1 MKLTLFYSL
10 TLILIQCSCSSA
22 VEDEFYTKQFSSFT
36 KDKRLQLN
44 LDSHPIHV
52 ETKSD
57 IPANSTLFKISKEQ
71 MFSSCSLFPYKELLS
86 SFINEFL
93 KQRRIIKIETYH
105 EAAILVFQLFYYQDG
120 NVERIKE
127 ALKEN
132 IINYRYE
139 INASLKEYI
148 SIINSVS
155 EHLNYIDL
163 EKNPEKAEYMRK
175 LGIHHRNYDIISGLY
190 DYVITTI
197 KGKSNEQAKNNVLPF
212 IENKKDLFVRTFYFI
227 YEKAIPLSGDVFNKV
242 FNVTESFLHPKNSYC
257 IMLSPCTDLLLTKVN
272 KDQSFYSFD
281 NYPFTDVAKNNRT
294 YVLFFT
300 RANIGKG
307 PLIRYSLLTNED
319 ALLDLNVTGK
329 EMDFHSRQINV
340 KIKEEVFG
348 KNLKENKHVKICQ
361 MTYGCRDIK
370 YDNGFIGEF
379 SLIEDYIN
387 PRMVAVGRFVNV
399 DDDDIKDLDM
409 FASTFMS
416 GSVVSYENEMKAFV
430 WYMNGV
436 SVDFGLFDK
445 MFNENSHEEAKK
457 FMDLWELVYINYD
470 INVRNYEMV
479 LDQMMV
485 EMKRE
490 LSKMV

>member
-1 MKLTLFYSL
+1 MKQILFYY
-10 TLILIQCSCSSA
+10 LILILIHFSLSYSTPK
-22 VEDEFYTKQFSSFT
+22 EDEFYTKQFSTFT

-44 LDSHPIHV
+44 PDSHPIYV
-52 ETKSD
+52 ETKTD

-93 KQRRIIKIETYH
+93 KQRKIIKIETYH
-105 EAAILVFQLFYYQDG
+105 EAVILVFQLFYYQYG
-120 NVERIKE
+120 NVDAIKA

-139 INASLKEYI
+139 INSSLHEYI

-175 LGIHHRNYDIISGLY
+175 MGIYHRNYDIVSNLY

-197 KGKSNEQAKNNVLPF
+197 KGKSNEQAKQNILPF
-212 IENKKDLFVRTFYFI
+212 IENKKDLFIRTFYFV

-257 IMLSPCTDLLLTKVN
+257 IMLSPSTDLLLTKVN

-281 NYPFTDVAKNNRT
+281 NYPFTDIKKNNRT

-300 RANIGKG
+300 RANINKG

-319 ALLDLNVTGK
+319 ALLDLNVTSK

-340 KIKEEVFG
+340 NIEEKVFG

-399 DDDDIKDLDM
+399 DDDDIKDVEM

-436 SVDFGLFDK
+436 SGDFALFNK
-445 MFNENSHEEAKK
+445 MFDEDAKK
-457 FMDLWELVYINYD
+457 FLDLWELVYVNYD
-470 INVRNYEMV
+470 INIRNYEMV
-479 LDQMMV
+479 LDQMVV
-485 EMKRE
+485 EMKKE